1 MVEGNV
7 IAFVGECAF
16 SLLNGV
22 VEDFIHAGDIGAGA
36 DNRRQILQRPLQ
48 RVIEP

>member
-7 IAFVGECAF
+7 IAFVGKSVF
-16 SLLNGV
+16 SLLNRMI
-22 VEDFIHAGDIGAGA
+22 EDFIHAGDISAGA

-48 RVIEP
+48 RIVEP